1 MKSKRYPTGAPFN
14 RPLVEWGFTKPSR
27 PLGARFNH
35 LLLEWGFTKPSRPT
49 GAPFNHLL
57 VEWGFARRFLQGL
70 LLTLICIAFLGA
82 APSRSV
88 DARFNDLGHK
98 LMCKCGC
105 NQILLE
111 CNHVGCSYS
120 TQMRDELRTALE
132 RGASNG
138 GSTPDSDE
146 LVLQSFVQKYGATV
160 LAAPPT
166 KGFNVVAWIVPFVA
180 LVAGL
185 GLVTIIVRKWKF
197 RVQPAGAQNL
207 SPEELDE
214 FRRRAREETQT

>member
-1 MKSKRYPTGAPFN
+1 MIARSKHVQGAPS
-14 RPLVEWGFTKPSR
+14 KP
-27 PLGARFNH
+27 
-35 LLLEWGFTKPSRPT
+35 LLLEWGFAKRVVQ
-49 GAPFNHLL
+49 A
-57 VEWGFARRFLQGL
+57 VA
-70 LLTLICIAFLGA
+70 IAIVCMGFLGSG
-82 APSRSV
+82 PSRSA
-88 DARFNDLGHK
+88 DTRFNDLGHK

-120 TQMRDELRTALE
+120 TAMRDELMGALT

-160 LAAPPT
+160 LAAPT
-166 KGFNVVAWIVPFVA
+166 TSGFNIVAWIVPFVA

-185 GLVTIIVRKWKF
+185 GLVSFIVRKWKF
-197 RVQPAGAQNL
+197 RLQPVGVQNL
-207 SPEELDE
+207 SATELDSL
-214 FRRRAREETQT
+214 RRRAREETEL